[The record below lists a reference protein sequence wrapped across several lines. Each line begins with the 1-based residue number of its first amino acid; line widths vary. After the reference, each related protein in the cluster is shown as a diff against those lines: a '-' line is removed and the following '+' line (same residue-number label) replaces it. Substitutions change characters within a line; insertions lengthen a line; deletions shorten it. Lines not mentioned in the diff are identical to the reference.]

1 MINFDEVVDVEAVAK
16 PASNN
21 PNEKKDVISGKVAV
35 VAFSLFLL
43 MGLIV
48 VLSVGLQFQ
57 VIMQRLN
64 ASRTAWGGA
73 STELSQRFAEAEQYL
88 SSVDYLGSSPTL
100 TDWKYYYSQFQESRQ
115 FDRQVG
121 AAQKL
126 EEMLEALLSQRSLP
140 PTSPIEPLKPGEK
153 LSALL
158 EKEKSRKTSEHSAL
172 GSWTKTLL
180 RLKTPTYFE
189 SVAQ

>member
-16 PASNN
+16 PSSD

-35 VAFSLFLL
+35 VAFSLILL

-88 SSVDYLGSSPTL
+88 SSVDYLGNSPTL
-100 TDWKYYYSQFQESRQ
+100 TDWKYYYSQFQETRQ

-158 EKEKSRKTSEHSAL
+158 DKEKSRKNSEHSTL

-189 SVAQ
+189 SVSQ